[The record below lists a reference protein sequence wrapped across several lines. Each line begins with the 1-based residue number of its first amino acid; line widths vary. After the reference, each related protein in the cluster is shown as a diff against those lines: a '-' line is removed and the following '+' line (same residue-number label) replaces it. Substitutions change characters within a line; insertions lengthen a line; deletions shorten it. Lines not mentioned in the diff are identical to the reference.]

1 MRNIK
6 VILAMA
12 AALAAAVSCG
22 GSQAGQASSS
32 AELRTIVSDAST
44 TATTVYGRVQG
55 YRDGD
60 VYTFKGIPYAKA
72 ERFMPPQAPD
82 PFDGVKVCRTYGP
95 KTPQTSTS
103 LAWRDDRSD
112 YGFGFQFNLEPV
124 DEAQCLVLNVW
135 TKGLADGKKRPVF
148 VWIHGGGFASGSGND
163 LPCYEG
169 RALAEKGNIVV
180 VNLNHRLN
188 ILGFLDLRGLGGK
201 YAESVNLGMQDLV
214 KALEWIRDNIEAFGG
229 DPGCVTIAGQS
240 GGGGKVNTLMAMPS
254 AMGLFHRAIAQSGSW
269 ILHNSDADGKALGLQ
284 VVEEL
289 GLKPSQADKLA
300 DFTYE
305 ELAAAGHRATVK
317 LQSSNGFCPTVD
329 GKYVIDPSFDPQAPE
344 ISRNIPMLL
353 GSNKNEFTYDN
364 SPVLTQEEVMGRLEK
379 QMGKEKATAFLKAF
393 DAAYP
398 GHTPQE
404 MVYTDLFLRKAAVK
418 MADVKSAQKAAD
430 VYMYF
435 FTWKPSGNNLGAC
448 HGMELPFVFN
458 NIALQREMTGGT
470 ADAYRLS
477 DLMSS
482 AWISF
487 IKTGN
492 PNVSGLPAWEP
503 YTAENGN
510 TMVFDKECKVV
521 HNHDRALMEFDLPRR
536 F

>member
-1 MRNIK
+1 MGWI
-6 VILAMA
+6 ILLTVLLGMWLFLIAPGRSSRA
-12 AALAAAVSCG
+12 A
-22 GSQAGQASSS
+22 
-32 AELRTIVSDAST
+32 R
-44 TATTVYGRVQG
+44 
-55 YRDGD
+55 
-60 VYTFKGIPYAKA
+60 
-72 ERFMPPQAPD
+72 AP
-82 PFDGVKVCRTYGP
+82 F
-95 KTPQTSTS
+95 
-103 LAWRDDRSD
+103 
-112 YGFGFQFNLEPV
+112 
-124 DEAQCLVLNVW
+124 
-135 TKGLADGKKRPVF
+135 
-148 VWIHGGGFASGSGND
+148 
-163 LPCYEG
+163 EG
-169 RALAEKGNIVV
+169 RAFAHRGLYKLDQSIPENSLPAFQRAVENGYGAELDVQRTKDGRIVV
-180 VNLNHRLN
+180 
-188 ILGFLDLRGLGGK
+188 
-201 YAESVNLGMQDLV
+201 
-214 KALEWIRDNIEAFGG
+214 
-229 DPGCVTIAGQS
+229 
-240 GGGGKVNTLMAMPS
+240 
-254 AMGLFHRAIAQSGSW
+254 FHDDSMRRACGV
-269 ILHNSDADGKALGLQ
+269 DRP
-284 VVEEL
+284 VR
-289 GLKPSQADKLA
+289 

-317 LQSSNGFCPTVD
+317 LQSSSGFCPTVD
-329 GKYVIDPSFDPQAPE
+329 GKYVTDPSFDPAAPE

-364 SPVLTQEEVMGRLEK
+364 SPVLTQDEVLGRIEK
-379 QMGKEKATAFLKAF
+379 QMGKEKAAAFVKAF

-404 MVYTDLFLRKAAVK
+404 MVYTDLFLRKAAVN

-487 IKTGN
+487 IRTGD

-510 TMVFDKECKVV
+510 TMVFDKDCKVV
-521 HNHDRALMEFDLPRR
+521 HNHDRELMKFDLPRR